1 MRDQEDRSL
10 RREAAQQ
17 LGDEVRL
24 PREAVRVVGRLV
36 GKPEAEE
43 VERERGS
50 PPVQLQERT
59 PVVGARRETV
69 QEEQH
74 GLLAVATEDVDRA
87 AERLHALAPLA
98 PLLYSLGHRPG
109 IFVARSSPRPL
120 VVWPAVVYGRLLI

>member
-74 GLLAVATEDVDRA
+74 RLLAVATEDVDRA
-87 AERLHALAPLA
+87 AERLQTLAALPPPLH
-98 PLLYSLGHRPG
+98 SVRHRSG
-109 IFVARSSPRPL
+109 IFVACSSPRPL
-120 VVWPAVVYGRLLI
+120 ALWPRSSMGALGT